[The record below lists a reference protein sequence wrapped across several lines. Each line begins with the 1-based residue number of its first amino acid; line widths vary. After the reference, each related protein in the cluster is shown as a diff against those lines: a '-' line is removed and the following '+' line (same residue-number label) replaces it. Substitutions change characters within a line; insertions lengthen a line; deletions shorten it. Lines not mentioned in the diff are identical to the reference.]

1 MNSYKQY
8 ERCMVM
14 AGGGFRFGIYLGMY
28 AALRDNGRAPDVL
41 LASCGGAMA
50 AAIIHNLPDDAS
62 RRAWLTSPDMHR
74 FWCGLK
80 STPQA
85 RLLPNLLSA
94 TRRKLSRA
102 RAAVVPDL
110 FEDYL
115 FEIPAE
121 LPFPPQTG
129 TPEVDVAILGG
140 QLLFG
145 PEDVGRKRG
154 QRKLYAETL
163 FGNARSRALVEGMH
177 SPVSDPHWGS
187 HAVEQNI
194 RTNGDVPLTDA
205 ARISVA
211 DMFYFRCQAYGGQEY
226 IGGVVDLFP
235 VEVARR
241 LARQLVMERKEEFDQ
256 TFAIPAWRAVL
267 GIDGNRRLRFANSEP
282 VEVRI
287 DASDVS
293 HVLARQQLQQ
303 KLDWRRNR
311 IELAMPP
318 DYATFVRYM
327 DDQWDYGYNR
337 ATQAC
342 RQAAHELA

>member
-1 MNSYKQY
+1 
-8 ERCMVM
+8 MVL

-28 AALRDNGRAPDVL
+28 AALCEQGRAPDVL

-62 RRAWLTSPDMHR
+62 RRAYLTSPEMHR
-74 FWCGLK
+74 FWCSLR

-85 RLLPNLLSA
+85 RLLPNLLRA
-94 TRRKLSRA
+94 AQRKLSRA

-110 FEDYL
+110 FNDYL

-140 QLLFG
+140 ELLFG
-145 PEDVGRKRG
+145 PDDVGQPRG
-154 QRKLYAETL
+154 PRKLYAETL
-163 FGNARSRALVEGMH
+163 FGNARCAALVAGMH
-177 SPVSDPHWGS
+177 SPVSNPYWGS
-187 HAVEQNI
+187 HAVEAAL
-194 RTNGDVPLTDA
+194 RCDSSVPLTEA

-211 DMFYFRCQAYGGQEY
+211 DMFYFRCQAYGGKEY
-226 IGGVVDLFP
+226 IGGVLDLFP
-235 VEVARR
+235 VEVAQR
-241 LARQLVMERKEEFDQ
+241 LARHLVMERKEAFDQ
-256 TFAIPAWRAVL
+256 NFAIPAWRSVL
-267 GIDGNRRLRFANSEP
+267 GISGNRRLRFANHQP

-318 DYATFVRYM
+318 DYPTFVRYM
-327 DDQWDYGYNR
+327 EDQWQYGYQR
-337 ATQAC
+337 ASQA
-342 RQAAHELA
+342 LA